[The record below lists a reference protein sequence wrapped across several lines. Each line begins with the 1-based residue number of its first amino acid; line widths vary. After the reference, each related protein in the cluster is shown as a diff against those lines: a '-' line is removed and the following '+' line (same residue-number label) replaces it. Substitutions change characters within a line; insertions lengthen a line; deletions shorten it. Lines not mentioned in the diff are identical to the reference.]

1 MRFFEFKLPDAD
13 SAFAKE
19 LESFLTNLINSA
31 KKLPETDPRRTQF
44 DAALGQLQAEAGIN
58 EDHVADADTAIV
70 SAVIQKL
77 LENGQQNALF
87 ALMDLAKIVNDPKV
101 QAAIKNKE
109 AEVAKQEQNKAQE
122 VSQDK
127 LKKAKAVAKKVGK
140 RDAWG
145 QELLAVLNR
154 YENDQLVN
162 DFMDAVLNGTGLT
175 KDIVSGAPT
184 AKFNLKVIINSQL
197 QGILDNKEAFTSLA
211 LMPFSE
217 QTAGFG
223 GGVGPGEAL
232 LAMLIPGA
240 KRSSSASDLMIGSD
254 VWEVKGGG
262 SDSSKAWLDSSTVAP
277 AELRRIFNDH
287 TESLRPKLR
296 KIIPYKDG
304 TKFTL
309 SQVLDL
315 ADFRAEKFRF
325 LRTAF
330 TFLNDADRKKIIGEM
345 YALLFP
351 SVKKGK
357 TSKIY
362 AQYVTDT
369 IDNILIGERLPI
381 ADIQAK
387 LGMLEYALGS
397 YQASNFIIYNYNTHE
412 LLIIQG
418 TKGIIDSID
427 NPDNMLRSET
437 ITMGNSK
444 KSSAGVTLVS
454 KPRKRAQRASD

>member
-13 SAFAKE
+13 SNFAKE
-19 LESFLTNLINSA
+19 LESYLEKLIASA
-31 KKLPETDPRRTQF
+31 RQLPETDPRRQKF
-44 DAALGQLQAEAGIN
+44 DASLTQLQTQAGVT
-58 EDHVADADTAIV
+58 EDAVADANAKV
-70 SAVIQKL
+70 VQSVVAKL
-77 LENGQQNALF
+77 LEGGNQNALF
-87 ALMDLAKIVNDPKV
+87 AMMDLAKIVNDPKV
-101 QAAIKNKE
+101 QAELKNLAAQVTQQEKNKSD
-109 AEVAKQEQNKAQE
+109 E
-122 VSQDK
+122 VSK
-127 LKKAKAVAKKVGK
+127 LKNEKAKAVAKKVGK

-145 QELLAVLNR
+145 QELLAILNR
-154 YENDQLVN
+154 YENEQLVN
-162 DFMDAVLNGTGLT
+162 DFMDAVINGTGLT
-175 KDIVSGAPT
+175 KDIASGAPT
-184 AKFNLKVIINSQL
+184 AKLNLKTIVSSQL
-197 QGILDNKEAFTSLA
+197 QGIFDNKEAFTSLV

-254 VWEVKGGG
+254 IWEVKSGG

-287 TESLRPKLR
+287 TESLRPQLR
-296 KIIPYKDG
+296 KKITYKDG
-304 TKFTL
+304 TQFTL

-330 TFLNDADRKKIIGEM
+330 QYLNDADRKKIISEM

-369 IDNILIGERLPI
+369 INNILIGERLPV

-387 LGMLEYALGS
+387 LGMLEYSLGS
-397 YQASNFIIYNYNTHE
+397 YQASNFIIYNYNTQE

-444 KSSAGVTLVS
+444 KSSAGLTLVS
-454 KPRKRAQRASD
+454 KPRTRAQRASD

>member
-1 MRFFEFKLPDAD
+1 
-13 SAFAKE
+13 
-19 LESFLTNLINSA
+19 
-31 KKLPETDPRRTQF
+31 
-44 DAALGQLQAEAGIN
+44 
-58 EDHVADADTAIV
+58 
-70 SAVIQKL
+70 
-77 LENGQQNALF
+77 
-87 ALMDLAKIVNDPKV
+87 
-101 QAAIKNKE
+101 
-109 AEVAKQEQNKAQE
+109 
-122 VSQDK
+122 
-127 LKKAKAVAKKVGK
+127 
-140 RDAWG
+140 
-145 QELLAVLNR
+145 VLNR
-154 YENDQLVN
+154 YENDQLAN
-162 DFMDAVLNGTGLT
+162 DFMDAVINGTGLT
-175 KDIVSGAPT
+175 KDIASGVPT
-184 AKFNLKVIINSQL
+184 AKFNLKAITSSQL
-197 QGILDNKEAFTSLA
+197 QGIFDNKEAFTSLA
-211 LMPFSE
+211 LMPFAE

-240 KRSSSASDLMIGSD
+240 KRSSTASDLMIGSD
-254 VWEVKGGG
+254 IWEVKSGG

-287 TESLRPKLR
+287 TESLRPQLR
-296 KIIPYKDG
+296 KKIRFTDG
-304 TKFTL
+304 TQFTL

-325 LRTAF
+325 LRSTF
-330 TFLNDADRKKIIGEM
+330 KFLNDADRKKIIGEM

-369 IDNILIGERLPI
+369 IDNILVGQRLPI

-397 YQASNFIIYNYNTHE
+397 YQASNFIIYNYNTQE

-444 KSSAGVTLVS
+444 KSSAGITLAS
-454 KPRKRAQRASD
+454 KPRTRAQRASD

>member
-19 LESFLTNLINSA
+19 LESYLEKLIASA
-31 KKLPETDPRRTQF
+31 RQLPETDPRRQKF
-44 DAALGQLQAEAGIN
+44 DASLTQLQAQAGVT
-58 EDHVADADTAIV
+58 EDAVEDANAKVVQSVVA
-70 SAVIQKL
+70 KL
-77 LENGQQNALF
+77 LESGNQNALF
-87 ALMDLAKIVNDPKV
+87 AMMDLAKIVNDPKV
-101 QAAIKNKE
+101 QAELKNLAAQVAQQEKNKSDD
-109 AEVAKQEQNKAQE
+109 ASKAMTE
-122 VSQDK
+122 
-127 LKKAKAVAKKVGK
+127 KAKAVAKKVGK

-145 QELLAVLNR
+145 QELLAILNR
-154 YENDQLVN
+154 YENQQLVN
-162 DFMDAVLNGTGLT
+162 DFMDAVINGTGLT

-184 AKFNLKVIINSQL
+184 AKLNLKTITSSQL
-197 QGILDNKEAFTSLA
+197 QGIFDNKEAFTSLA

-240 KRSSSASDLMIGSD
+240 KRSSTASDLMIGSD
-254 VWEVKGGG
+254 IWEVKSGG

-330 TFLNDADRKKIIGEM
+330 QLLNDADRKKIIGEM

-369 IDNILIGERLPI
+369 IDNILVGQRLPI

-397 YQASNFIIYNYNTHE
+397 YQANNFIIYNYNTHE

-444 KSSAGVTLVS
+444 KSSAGLTLVS
-454 KPRKRAQRASD
+454 KPRTRAQRASD

>member
-13 SAFAKE
+13 SDFAKQ
-19 LESFLTNLINSA
+19 LESYLEKLIASA
-31 KKLPETDPRRTQF
+31 RQLPETDPRRQKF
-44 DAALGQLQAEAGIN
+44 DASLTQLQAQAGVT
-58 EDHVADADTAIV
+58 EDAVEDANAKVVQSVVA
-70 SAVIQKL
+70 KL
-77 LENGQQNALF
+77 LESGNQNALF
-87 ALMDLAKIVNDPKV
+87 AMMDLAKIVNDPKV
-101 QAAIKNKE
+101 QAELKNLAAQVAQQEKNKSDD
-109 AEVAKQEQNKAQE
+109 ASKVMT
-122 VSQDK
+122 D
-127 LKKAKAVAKKVGK
+127 KAKAVAKKVGK

-145 QELLAVLNR
+145 QELLAILNR
-154 YENDQLVN
+154 YENNQLVN
-162 DFMDAVLNGTGLT
+162 DFMDAVINGTGLT

-184 AKFNLKVIINSQL
+184 AKLNLKTITSSQL
-197 QGILDNKEAFTSLA
+197 QGIFDNKEAFTSLA

-240 KRSSSASDLMIGSD
+240 KRSSTASDLMIGSD
-254 VWEVKGGG
+254 IWEVKSGG

-325 LRTAF
+325 LKTAF
-330 TFLNDADRKKIIGEM
+330 QFLNDADRKKIIGEM

-369 IDNILIGERLPI
+369 IDNILVGQRLPI

-397 YQASNFIIYNYNTHE
+397 YQASNFIIYNYNTQE

-444 KSSAGVTLVS
+444 KSSAGLTLVS
-454 KPRKRAQRASD
+454 KPRTRAQRASD

>member
-19 LESFLTNLINSA
+19 LETFLTNLINSA
-31 KKLPETDPRRTQF
+31 KKLPETDPRRTKF
-44 DAALGQLQAEAGIN
+44 DAALGQLQAQAGIT
-58 EDHVADADTAIV
+58 EDHVADADTEIV
-70 SAVIQKL
+70 SAVVQKL

-101 QAAIKNKE
+101 QAALKNKE
-109 AEVAKQEQNKAQE
+109 AEVAKQEKTKSDDASM
-122 VSQDK
+122 VMT
-127 LKKAKAVAKKVGK
+127 KKAEAVAKKVGK
-140 RDAWG
+140 RDTWG

-154 YENDQLVN
+154 YKNDQLVN
-162 DFMDAVLNGTGLT
+162 DFMDAVINGTGLT
-175 KDIVSGAPT
+175 QNIVSGAPT
-184 AKFNLKVIINSQL
+184 AKLNLKTILSSQL
-197 QGILDNKEAFTSLA
+197 QGILDNKEAFPSLA

-240 KRSSSASDLMIGSD
+240 KRSSTASDIMIGKD
-254 VWEVKGGG
+254 IWEVKSGG
-262 SDSSKAWLDSSTVAP
+262 SDSSKAWLDSATVAP

-287 TESLRPKLR
+287 TAGLRPLLR
-296 KIIPYKDG
+296 KKIRYKDG
-304 TKFTL
+304 TEFTL

-325 LRTAF
+325 LRT
-330 TFLNDADRKKIIGEM
+330 TFGYLNDADRKKIIGEM

-351 SVKKGK
+351 SVKKDK

-369 IDNILIGERLPI
+369 INAILEGKRDLVANIPI
-381 ADIQAK
+381 
-387 LGMLEYALGS
+387 Y
-397 YQASNFIIYNYNTHE
+397 SNIFFCVFFCKTF
-412 LLIIQG
+412 
-418 TKGIIDSID
+418 
-427 NPDNMLRSET
+427 
-437 ITMGNSK
+437 
-444 KSSAGVTLVS
+444 
-454 KPRKRAQRASD
+454 